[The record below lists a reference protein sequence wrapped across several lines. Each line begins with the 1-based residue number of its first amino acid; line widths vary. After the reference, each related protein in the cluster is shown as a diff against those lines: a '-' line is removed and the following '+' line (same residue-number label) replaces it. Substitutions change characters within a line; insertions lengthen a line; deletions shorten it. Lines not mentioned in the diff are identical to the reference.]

1 MNINERIR
9 LVRQSDKLNK
19 KEKMTME
26 RFGARLGVSK
36 MAISNI
42 EAGNRNITDQMFKSI
57 CREFDVN
64 PEWLQNGTGPMF
76 KEEERNELIQKFIS
90 DILKDEPDGI
100 KARLVSVLAR
110 LDDDDW
116 IRIADALNYIAPAA
130 GAKKEEDYKEMN
142 RDDLHAE
149 LDRQLDQE
157 LEVEEKSK
165 VL

>member
-1 MNINERIR
+1 MTINERVKQIR
-9 LVRQSDKLNK
+9 LSDELNQ

-26 RFGARLGVSK
+26 KFGARLGVRK
-36 MAISNI
+36 AAISDI
-42 EAGNRNITDQMFKSI
+42 ESGRNNLTERMFNSI
-57 CREFDVN
+57 CREFNVN
-64 PEWLQNGTGPMF
+64 PEWLKNGTGPMF

-116 IRIADALNYIAPAA
+116 IRISDALNYIAPAA
-130 GAKKEEDYKEMN
+130 GSKKEEEFKRE
-142 RDDLHAE
+142 DLHAE